1 MSVPVA
7 KNNIMADNDK
17 KRIIAVAGPTAAGKT
32 DFAIE
37 IAKAVDGEVV
47 SCDSMQLYK
56 YMDIGS
62 AKPTPE
68 QMAEVPHH
76 LVDMIDPREEF
87 SVAKYQKLAKAAI
100 EEVFSRGKVPV
111 VCGGTGLYL
120 ESLVYDLDFAAEP
133 GEPEDR
139 EKYYKIAEEQG
150 PDALYAILEEKS
162 PESAARIHPNNIK
175 RVVRAL
181 EASDSGKPV
190 EDINTAPEK
199 TKDYD
204 MVLIGITR
212 DREQLYDRIN
222 RRVDALMEMGLL
234 DEVRMLTDMGLG
246 FDDISMKGIG
256 YKELIGYLSGE
267 YDLEEAVR
275 LIKRNT
281 RHFAKRQMTWFRR
294 YDDMKWF
301 NVSEYESEHEC
312 LEDMLSYIA
321 DTVVSVR

>member
-1 MSVPVA
+1 M
-7 KNNIMADNDK
+7 NDK
-17 KRIIAVAGPTAAGKT
+17 DRNIIAVAGPTAAGKT
-32 DFAIE
+32 EFAIQ
-37 IAKAVDGEVV
+37 IAKAIDGEVV

-76 LVDMIDPREEF
+76 LVDLIDPRDEF
-87 SVAKYQKLAKAAI
+87 SVAKYQKLARDAI
-100 EEVFSRGKVPV
+100 DDIFARGKIPV
-111 VCGGTGLYL
+111 ICGGTGLYL

-133 GEPEDR
+133 VDASVR
-139 EKYYKIAEEQG
+139 DKYYNIAEEEG
-150 PDALYAILEEKS
+150 PEALFEILKDKDPDAAS
-162 PESAARIHPNNIK
+162 RIHPNNIK

-181 EASDSGKPV
+181 EAFDSGKPV
-190 EDINTAPEK
+190 EDINTMPQK
-199 TKDYD
+199 TKDYG
-204 MVLIGITR
+204 VTLIGIAR
-212 DREQLYDRIN
+212 DREELYDRIN
-222 RRVDALMEMGLL
+222 RRVDALMDAGLL
-234 DEVRMLTDMGLG
+234 DEVKMLTDMGLT

-267 YDLEEAVR
+267 YDLDEAVR

-301 NVSEYESEHEC
+301 NVSEYDSEHEC
-312 LEDMLSYIA
+312 LEDVL
-321 DTVVSVR
+321 TWLQRK